1 MPLPSGGFSSA
12 VGGMAAYLMQPSAFV
27 ALAALEQA
35 LAVQSAGRLPVVVP
49 MTISRRIQMQP
60 L

>member
-1 MPLPSGGFSSA
+1 MPLPSGGFFSA
-12 VGGMAAYLMQPSAFV
+12 EDGMAASVMQPSASV
-27 ALAALEQA
+27 ALAALEPA
-35 LAVQSAGRLPVVVP
+35 LAMQSAGRLPVVVP